1 MLRALNRCHRSMEQR
16 AGAAAHRAVCVIH
29 QPGVSG
35 AAPTAALPLSLRQRV
50 RPIRIFTQIE

>member
-35 AAPTAALPLSLRQRV
+35 GATTAAPLSLRQRV